1 MRSGDAVRRAV
12 QARRL
17 GWLCMGVLALGL
29 LFAALSHLARA
40 AAPVPILPN
49 LVADPPTGAEL
60 TTDSSTGTAQLLLRF
75 DGYVHNAGPG
85 ALDFRGSREAP
96 QVSRHTIEEVERAA
110 EYETGLPQKT
120 EEELA
125 VPPMHVF
132 QRLFTT
138 NGEQTN
144 IERPHIDEPSTGEM
158 VYVSADGHHHWH
170 LQRVASYS
178 LWNAAKSA
186 ETAPSQKVGFCLV
199 DSEHVEPAV
208 GPGNPVYSD
217 RVAPFQNFCERYRPT
232 ATKLYEGISPGWRD
246 RYPSSVAFQW
256 VNVSNVLPGEYWLR
270 EDVNPL
276 GVIKEASAAKA
287 PAYAGTATI
296 IPGFDALAQATT
308 TPSDQAKTV
317 TLAAASFAD
326 STTPTYKI
334 LSDPSH
340 GTLGTLNG
348 DQVTYTPAPGYAGP
362 DSFTFSAADA
372 SSQFPEHPALAT
384 VAIAVG
390 EVPPQPGIVIATA
403 PASVTAG
410 ASAALS
416 AAVSDYIGEVE
427 WQVSGG
433 GTISAEGPGGLDAT
447 FKAPPTEGAVTVTAR
462 LAGDPA
468 VSATRTIAVQP
479 LPPDPPAQEL
489 PPEKE
494 VPKLPPDQSRGGTP
508 PAPTVTIVTTTP
520 SQGAAAGG
528 GVEEVKA
535 THTPALSRPRAM
547 LFGRELVASTV
558 AELAGRVRLSAYVG
572 ARRLGTC
579 VARTPAGRRF
589 TCRLTLRS
597 VDTARERITIVAS
610 LRAGRELVTVALK
623 AARLPRMTMR
633 PAGDLQGSARA
644 ATYGAGFWCGP
655 STLIATLGGGEES

>member
-12 QARRL
+12 QPRL
-17 GWLCMGVLALGL
+17 LAWLFTGVLALGL
-29 LFAALSHLARA
+29 LFAAVSHLARA
-40 AAPVPILPN
+40 AAPVAILPN

-75 DGYVHNAGPG
+75 NGYVHNAGPG

-96 QVSRHTIEEVERAA
+96 QVSRHTLEEVERAA

-125 VPPMHVF
+125 APPMHVF

-138 NGEQTN
+138 NGEETN

-199 DSEHVEPAV
+199 DSEHVEPAI

-217 RVAPFQNFCERYRPT
+217 RVPPFQNFCERYRPN

-276 GVIKEASAAKA
+276 GVIKEASAAKV
-287 PAYAGTATI
+287 PAYAGTPTI
-296 IPGFDALAQATT
+296 IPGFDALAQAI
-308 TPSDQAKTV
+308 TV

-326 STTPTYKI
+326 STTPAYKI

-348 DQVTYTPAPGYAGP
+348 DEVTYTPAPGYAGP

-390 EVPPQPGIVIATA
+390 EAPPQPGIVIATA

-410 ASAALS
+410 ASAALT
-416 AAVSDYIGEVE
+416 AAVSDYMGEVE
-427 WQVSGG
+427 WQVNG

-479 LPPDPPAQEL
+479 LPPDPPAQEVPST
-489 PPEKE
+489 PPEQG
-494 VPKLPPDQSRGGTP
+494 VPKLPPDQPRGSTP
-508 PAPTVTIVTTTP
+508 RAPTVTIVTTAP
-520 SQGAAAGG
+520 SQGPAAAGG
-528 GVEEVKA
+528 GVEEVKT
-535 THTPALSRPRAM
+535 THTPALSAPRAM

-558 AELAGRVRLSAYVG
+558 PELAGRVRLSAYVG
-572 ARRLGTC
+572 TLRLGTC

-597 VDTARERITIVAS
+597 AETARERITIVAS
-610 LRAGRELVTVALK
+610 LRAGTQLVTVALK

-644 ATYGAGFWCGP
+644 AIYGAGFWCSP
-655 STLIATLGGGEES
+655 STLIATLAGGEES